1 LQQASTLAEV
11 GNARSVV
18 MVEHLVAQDCV
29 SNLRRMHE
37 VHLEQTSL
45 KVGLLRLVI
54 FESI

>member
-1 LQQASTLAEV
+1 
-11 GNARSVV
+11 

-45 KVGLLRLVI
+45 KMGLLRLVI